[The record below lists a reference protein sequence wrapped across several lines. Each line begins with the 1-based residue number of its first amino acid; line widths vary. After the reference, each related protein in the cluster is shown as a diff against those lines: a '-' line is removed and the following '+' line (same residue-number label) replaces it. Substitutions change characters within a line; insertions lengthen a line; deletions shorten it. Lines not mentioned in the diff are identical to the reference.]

1 MDEEIFNLETAEFPH
16 SIDLEALQ
24 RETGLSLQQIAAKLG
39 KKSYKALYKWNYPKS
54 QNGTRPPYEA
64 LCWLLQAG
72 ASTKT
77 LFGVA
82 QSNAV
87 IPPKVNGSN
96 ISLSDLANFF
106 AEVAQKLAEKDG

>member
-1 MDEEIFNLETAEFPH
+1 MDEEIFNLEMAEFSH
-16 SIDLEALQ
+16 SIDLDALQ

-72 ASTKT
+72 ASTET
-77 LFGVA
+77 LFGVTGSSVA
-82 QSNAV
+82 
-87 IPPKVNGSN
+87 PPKTNGQN
-96 ISLSDLANFF
+96 VSLADLADFF
-106 AEVAQKLAEKDG
+106 SEVAKKLSEKGG